1 MSYNE
6 ITVMEE
12 ICKGEHMDKK
22 TAFLYSGQGSQYLHM
37 GQSLYES
44 NETFRD
50 SMDYLNQYVIKT
62 RGYSVLDYIYQKK
75 QQDKN
80 DARNIL
86 YSHPSIFM
94 VEYSLSTALL
104 AEGIQPDYL
113 IGQSMGEIVSMAISG
128 VLAPIDSLEYILEQA
143 EFLNL
148 DIDKQNGM
156 MAVLCDLEEFSRIE
170 EMYPMIE
177 LAGINCKK
185 HFVVAG
191 PKIILKELYRQLRKK
206 RILGMILPVDYAF
219 HSSHVDCLSKRI
231 HKNAE
236 QMEFKEGTIPCVSC
250 VDGKI
255 RTIFE
260 PSHIYSIAR
269 CQIRFDLAIDET
281 ERIGPMRYID
291 LSPSGTMASFLNLRK
306 LEPSDSEVYH
316 VLNLS
321 NKSSNNFNQVVK
333 MFHELEVE

>member
-1 MSYNE
+1 
-6 ITVMEE
+6 
-12 ICKGEHMDKK
+12 MDKK

-62 RGYSVLDYIYQKK
+62 RGYSVLDYLYQIKP
-75 QQDKN
+75 QSKN

-94 VEYSLSTALL
+94 VEYSLSRALL

-113 IGQSMGEIVSMAISG
+113 VGQSLGEIVTMAISG
-128 VLAPIDSLEYILEQA
+128 VLTPIDSFEYILKQA

-148 DIDKQNGM
+148 DIDKENGM
-156 MAVLCDLEEFSRIE
+156 MAVLGDIDEFSRIKE
-170 EMYPMIE
+170 AYPMVE

-185 HFVVAG
+185 HFVIAG
-191 PKIILKELYRQLRKK
+191 PKTTLKELYRQLRKK

-219 HSSHVDCLSKRI
+219 HSSHIDCLSKRI

-236 QMEFKEGTIPCVSC
+236 EMEFKEGTIPCVSC

-260 PSHIYSIAR
+260 PSHIYHIAR
-269 CQIRFDLAIDET
+269 SPMRFDLAIDET

-321 NKSSNNFNQVVK
+321 NKSSNDFIQVVRK
-333 MFHELEVE
+333 FRELELE